1 MRLHLIKLSFL
12 LLSLDLAAC
21 TTDAG
26 DPGTVSGPVA
36 TGATLARADMAEYC
50 RSQAASQYG
59 APPGS
64 ISTQDPVPRSFGS
77 LVVGTADTGVKTYIF
92 NCRFDS
98 SGNFIGISET

>member
-21 TTDAG
+21 TTNTGA
-26 DPGTVSGPVA
+26 PEAASGPVA
-36 TGATLARADMAEYC
+36 TGATLANADMAEYC

-59 APPGS
+59 APPGN